1 MKTATQPFQF
11 VTASY
16 LTRINN
22 QKVTNLEELRVGLEH
37 ASDAS
42 IFCHTFQT
50 LGEHHFLTEGFSN
63 DFAQWVLASL
73 NRAELAEQ
81 LAGLD
86 VRDYCSLAELR
97 GDLRRPV
104 ADYCESHPGE
114 AQQSAFEPFYFCE
127 SVSVT
132 VPLGLEA
139 RTLGEFRAALTHLSH
154 ATFYHHFIA
163 SRLRLQ
169 LGANDF
175 SHWFTNSLE
184 APELAQR
191 TNRIDIYTNTLD
203 GARDELIGLVDGELG
218 KGFALEIPAG
228 FGSQKSGVRSQE
240 SGVGSQKELNR

>member
-1 MKTATQPFQF
+1 MKIATQPFQF

-22 QKVTNLEELRVGLEH
+22 QKANTLEEFRQGLEH

-73 NRAELAEQ
+73 NRAEVAEQ

-86 VRDYCSLAELR
+86 IRDYCSLAELR

-104 ADYCESHPGE
+104 ADYCESHPRE

-127 SVSVT
+127 SVPVT
-132 VPLGLEA
+132 VPLGLQA
-139 RTLGEFRAALTHLSH
+139 RTLREFRSALTRVSH

-169 LGANDF
+169 LGSNDF
-175 SHWFTNSLE
+175 SFWFANSVA
-184 APELAQR
+184 APELAR
-191 TNRIDIYTNTLD
+191 RANRIDIYTNTLD
-203 GARDELIGLVDGELG
+203 GARDELVELVDGELN
-218 KGFALEIPAG
+218 
-228 FGSQKSGVRSQE
+228 Q
-240 SGVGSQKELNR
+240 

>member
-1 MKTATQPFQF
+1 
-11 VTASY
+11 

-22 QKVTNLEELRVGLEH
+22 QKANNLEEFRQGLEH

-73 NRAELAEQ
+73 NRAEVAEQ

-104 ADYCESHPGE
+104 ADYCESHPRE

-127 SVSVT
+127 SVAVT

-139 RTLGEFRAALTHLSH
+139 RTLGEFRSALTRVSH

-175 SHWFTNSLE
+175 SFWFANTLE
-184 APELAQR
+184 AAELAR
-191 TNRIDIYTNTLD
+191 RANRIDIYTNTLD
-203 GARDELIGLVDGELG
+203 GARDELIGLV
-218 KGFALEIPAG
+218 
-228 FGSQKSGVRSQE
+228 SR
-240 SGVGSQKELNR
+240 ELNQ

>member
-16 LTRINN
+16 LTRIDN
-22 QKVTNLEELRVGLEH
+22 QKVCNLDELRKGLEH

-73 NRAELAEQ
+73 NGAELAEQ

-86 VRDYCSLAELR
+86 VRDYSSLADLR
-97 GDLRRPV
+97 GDLCRPV
-104 ADYCESHPGE
+104 IDYCESHPRE
-114 AQQSAFEPFYFCE
+114 AQQTAFEPFYFCE
-127 SVSVT
+127 SVMVT

-139 RTLGEFRAALTHLSH
+139 HTLGEFRDALTHLSH

-175 SHWFTNSLE
+175 SSWFADSLE
-184 APELAQR
+184 APELAR
-191 TNRIDIYTNTLD
+191 RANRIDIYTNTLD
-203 GARDELIGLVDGELG
+203 GARDELIGLVSGELN
-218 KGFALEIPAG
+218 
-228 FGSQKSGVRSQE
+228 Q
-240 SGVGSQKELNR
+240 

>member
-22 QKVTNLEELRVGLEH
+22 QRVCTLEEFRQGLDH

-63 DFAQWVLASL
+63 DFAQWVLAGL
-73 NRAELAEQ
+73 NRSELAEQ

-86 VRDYCSLAELR
+86 VRDYSSLAELR
-97 GDLRRPV
+97 ADIRRPV
-104 ADYCESHPGE
+104 SDYCEAHPRD

-127 SVSVT
+127 SVAVT
-132 VPLGLEA
+132 VPLGIEA
-139 RTLGEFRAALTHLSH
+139 GTLGEFRAALMNLSH
-154 ATFYHHFIA
+154 ASFYHHFIA

-169 LGANDF
+169 LGSNDF
-175 SHWFTNSLE
+175 SHWFAESV
-184 APELAQR
+184 ASPELAR
-191 TNRIDIYTNTLD
+191 RANRIDIYTNTLD
-203 GARDELIGLVDGELG
+203 GARDELIELVDGELN
-218 KGFALEIPAG
+218 
-228 FGSQKSGVRSQE
+228 Q
-240 SGVGSQKELNR
+240 

>member
-22 QKVTNLEELRVGLEH
+22 QRANTLEEFRQALDH

-63 DFAQWVLASL
+63 DFAQWVLAGL
-73 NRAELAEQ
+73 NRSELAEQ

-86 VRDYCSLAELR
+86 VRDYSSLAALR
-97 GDLRRPV
+97 ADIRRPV
-104 ADYCESHPGE
+104 SDYCESHPRD
-114 AQQSAFEPFYFCE
+114 AQQCAFEPFYFCE
-127 SVSVT
+127 SVAVT

-139 RTLGEFRAALTHLSH
+139 RTLGEFRAALMHLSH
-154 ATFYHHFIA
+154 ASFYHHFIA

-169 LGANDF
+169 LGSNDF
-175 SHWFTNSLE
+175 SHWFAESVN
-184 APELAQR
+184 APELAR
-191 TNRIDIYTNTLD
+191 RANRIDIYTNTLD
-203 GARDELIGLVDGELG
+203 GARDELIELVDGELN
-218 KGFALEIPAG
+218 
-228 FGSQKSGVRSQE
+228 Q
-240 SGVGSQKELNR
+240 